1 MQTEKGRPVFSPLPI
16 RSNEYQLL
24 GFGFSGEDVHFSH
37 NRIDG
42 DDLMEMKMYLD
53 VATAIQ
59 AIKLAQR

>member
-1 MQTEKGRPVFSPLPI
+1 MPI